1 MIVIDGVL
9 DLATLAEAN
18 EALAQLRWED
28 GKKSAGTVARSVKQ
42 NQQAD
47 LTSRIGAK
55 LKVRLLEAVTLHPV
69 VEAYARPLKF
79 APPLIS
85 RTGPGDAY
93 GLHIDNPVMGRG
105 DARLRTDLSLTL
117 FLSAPDTYEGG
128 VLEIETVTGTES
140 LKLPAGSLVIYPSTE
155 LHRVSPVTSG
165 ERYVF
170 VSWIQSAVRDPSQRA
185 ILFDLV
191 NLKASLRATLPKDAP
206 ELLTFDKT
214 EANLMRM
221 WTD

>member
-9 DLATLAEAN
+9 DPATLAEAS

-55 LKVRLLEAVTLHPV
+55 IKARLLQAITLHPV

-85 RTGPGDAY
+85 RTGPGDTY

-105 DARLRTDLSLTL
+105 DARLRTDLSFTL
-117 FLSAPDTYEGG
+117 FLSPPEAYEGG
-128 VLEIETVTGTES
+128 ALEIETVTGTES

-165 ERYVF
+165 ERFVF

-206 ELLTFDKT
+206 ELLTLAKT

-221 WTD
+221 WAD